1 MMDNKSFSFRS
12 TGIRVLEDEIS
23 ALQGIRQYIDTDAFD
38 EACRILLSCKGK
50 VIVTGMGKS
59 GHIASK
65 IAATMASTG
74 TPSFFVHPGEASHG
88 DLGMISKGDVVIAIS
103 NSGESTEILT
113 IIPIIKRRGIKLIC
127 ITGNEGSTMAK
138 ESDIHLCIH
147 VEREACPLNLAP
159 TSSTTATLAMGD
171 ALAIALLEAKGFT
184 KEDFAMSHPGGALG
198 RKLLLRN
205 RDIMRTG
212 DQLPTVSIHA
222 SVMDALFSI
231 TEKGLGMTAVT
242 RDDGTLFGVFTDG
255 DLRRLLDRNSGKD
268 LHSVTI
274 GSVTREGGIT
284 MKENE
289 LVAKAVNIMQERKF
303 NGLIVTDG
311 ENRPIGAFNMHD
323 VLQAGAV

>member
-127 ITGNEGSTMAK
+127 ITGNEGSTIAK
-138 ESDIHLCIH
+138 E
-147 VEREACPLNLAP
+147 
-159 TSSTTATLAMGD
+159 T
-171 ALAIALLEAKGFT
+171 
-184 KEDFAMSHPGGALG
+184 
-198 RKLLLRN
+198 
-205 RDIMRTG
+205 
-212 DQLPTVSIHA
+212 
-222 SVMDALFSI
+222 
-231 TEKGLGMTAVT
+231 
-242 RDDGTLFGVFTDG
+242 
-255 DLRRLLDRNSGKD
+255 
-268 LHSVTI
+268 
-274 GSVTREGGIT
+274 
-284 MKENE
+284 
-289 LVAKAVNIMQERKF
+289 NI
-303 NGLIVTDG
+303 NI
-311 ENRPIGAFNMHD
+311 
-323 VLQAGAV
+323 